1 MSGSSDNYT
10 SYLDEV
16 VAEDPDTADYVS
28 QLEQAY
34 DRADEMVLGSTADL
48 ALEVEN
54 FLRDL

>member
-1 MSGSSDNYT
+1 
-10 SYLDEV
+10 